1 LELKVGAKVLFVKN
15 RKPEWINGDLGT
27 VVGMEDDHI
36 RVRKDVTDNVV
47 VVGRETWKKYKY
59 TYDYQ
64 TRRVE
69 AEEVGTFEQ
78 FPLTLGWAI
87 TIHKSQGLTLNA
99 LTLNLEGGAFAEGQT
114 YVALSRARRLE
125 GISLARPISMGD
137 VRVDPVVLDFYR
149 EIGIDR

>member
-1 LELKVGAKVLFVKN
+1 MRRSEHIWS
-15 RKPEWINGDLGT
+15 RPTRPPEQSICESW
-27 VVGMEDDHI
+27 
-36 RVRKDVTDNVV
+36 
-47 VVGRETWKKYKY
+47 
-59 TYDYQ
+59 
-64 TRRVE
+64 E

-87 TIHKSQGLTLNA
+87 TIHKSQGLTLDA

-149 EIGIDR
+149 ELGIDR